1 MVSERSRHASELL
14 LAVVLLAPPLAFSQQ
29 SRDFSSTQDPGSAS
43 PPTQTQTSGTEA
55 GATQSEPNPAATQGL
70 FAQALNSAGPLAR
83 ENGPLQWGWLS
94 VRSATFLQ
102 YFTNTTLD
110 NPGTQPA
117 SQDLSGSQ
125 LSTMIVLNHAF
136 GASRR
141 TQLTVQYAPS
151 LFISEGHVYTNAL
164 NQSAGLDTN
173 FQLSPRLSFQI
184 SDRFSYYGN
193 QRYYSGLSLGVD
205 YSLGTVAQ
213 NNFLNG
219 PGKVIYNTVGGTF
232 TYLWSPV
239 TTVSFT
245 PTFGYQN
252 STGAVNNAQNLN
264 ALNGG
269 GQVAVSHLLS
279 ATQTVGI
286 TYMGQYAS
294 YQNTSTAAGPQS
306 NSVLQDVL
314 VTYGKQIGAS
324 WRLNLGLGLV
334 SNTGIDSQS
343 GLAASA
349 GVTKS
354 FQRMDFAFNYHR
366 GHQFNGYITSGSTD
380 RADLVHT
387 IRWGPRVTTSTSA
400 AYFRTASSSTPGPS
414 GTYATEQVSL
424 GLTRVLSLTG
434 GISYIKQ
441 TATGDAVYLQS
452 GHTTLATVGI
462 TWTPPVT
469 VQH

>member
-1 MVSERSRHASELL
+1 MVSERNRHVSELL

-29 SRDFSSTQDPGSAS
+29 PPDSSSTQDPGSAS
-43 PPTQTQTSGTEA
+43 PQTQTSATEA
-55 GATQSEPNPAATQGL
+55 GATQSGPNPTATQGL
-70 FAQALNSAGPLAR
+70 FAKALNSAGPLAG

-94 VRSATFLQ
+94 VRSASFLQ
-102 YFTNTTLD
+102 YFANTTFN
-110 NPGTQPA
+110 NPGTQPVN
-117 SQDLSGSQ
+117 QDLSGSQ
-125 LSTMIVLNHAF
+125 LSTMIVLSHAF

-173 FQLSPRLSFQI
+173 FQLSPRLSLQI

-219 PGKVIYNTVGGTF
+219 PGTVISNSVGATF

-252 STGAVNNAQNLN
+252 STGVVNSMQNLN

-269 GQVAVSHLLS
+269 GQVAVSHELS

-286 TYMGQYAS
+286 TYMGQYDS
-294 YQNTSTAAGPQS
+294 YENTSTVAGPQS

-314 VTYGKQIGAS
+314 MTYGKQIGAS

-334 SNTGIDSQS
+334 SNTGIDSQL

-349 GVTKS
+349 GITKS

-387 IRWGPRVTTSTSA
+387 IRWSPRVSTSTSA
-400 AYFRTASSSTPGPS
+400 AYFRTASSPTPGPS
-414 GTYATEQVSL
+414 GTYATELVSL
-424 GLTRVLSLTG
+424 GLTRALSLTG

-441 TATGDAVYLQS
+441 TGTGDAVYLQS

-462 TWTPPVT
+462 TWTPPAT
-469 VQH
+469 LQH